1 MCTINKDYKTII
13 TMHVHILI
21 KWAIEIS
28 LEYFKLKI
36 KHHTFGSILYNAYIY
51 LYIYSCT
58 CIILIDVIHLKRL
71 GDDI

>member
-13 TMHVHILI
+13 TMHVHISI

-28 LEYFKLKI
+28 LEYFELKI
-36 KHHTFGSILYNAYIY
+36 KHHTIGSILYNI
-51 LYIYSCT
+51 YIYSFT